1 MSPVLEAKSGAE
13 DHHGEGEGEGRRGQN
28 KDGKQE
34 KASRNV
40 KKRKSKAC
48 RCNKIITFALKL
60 KASCELLS
68 LFCVDCLLSI
78 GRG

>member
-1 MSPVLEAKSGAE
+1 MSAVLSRKVGWKTTAGRGKGESGRE
-13 DHHGEGEGEGRRGQN
+13 QN

-40 KKRKSKAC
+40 KKRKSKAR

-78 GRG
+78 G